1 MKVIG
6 LTGGTGSGKSVVSRR
21 LAAEGL
27 AIIDADRISHEIIEQ
42 GKPAYREILGY
53 FGSGILDE
61 NGDIVRR
68 QLGEIVFRDAE
79 KLAFL
84 NQCTHK
90 YIIAEMKR
98 QIENIQESGK
108 AKAAVLDAP
117 LLLEAGLDSI
127 CDEVWVVFADS
138 ETRMNHIIERDGV
151 SAETA
156 QARIASQK
164 SWEEY
169 QEAADKIIDNS
180 RDIAFVEEQISQLV
194 KNIEQ
199 DAE

>member
-6 LTGGTGSGKSVVSRR
+6 LTGGTGSGKSVVSRW
-21 LAAEGL
+21 LAAKGIV
-27 AIIDADRISHEIIEQ
+27 IIDADQIGHEIIEK
-42 GKPAYREILGY
+42 GKPAYTELVDT
-53 FGSGILDE
+53 FGTQILDE
-61 NGDIVRR
+61 KGGIVRR
-68 QLGEIVFRDAE
+68 TLGEIVFRDAE

-98 QIENIQESGK
+98 QIDAAREGGQTR
-108 AKAAVLDAP
+108 AAVLDAP
-117 LLLEAGLDSI
+117 LLLEAGLDSL

-138 ETRMNHIIERDGV
+138 ETRLRRIMERDGV
-151 SAETA
+151 SMETA

-169 QEAADKIIDNS
+169 RNASDRIIDNS
-180 RDIAFVEEQISQLV
+180 RDIAFVEDQLCRLM
-194 KNIEQ
+194 KNLEQ
-199 DAE
+199 DA

>member
-138 ETRMNHIIERDGV
+138 ETRMNRIIERDGV

>member
-27 AIIDADRISHEIIEQ
+27 AVIDADRIGHEIIEQ
-42 GKPAYREILGY
+42 GKPAYEDILGY
-53 FGSGILDE
+53 FGGGILDG

-68 QLGEIVFRDAE
+68 RLGEIVFRDAE

-90 YIIAEMKR
+90 YIIAEIKR
-98 QIENIQESGK
+98 QIGEAQREGAVK
-108 AKAAVLDAP
+108 AVVLDAP
-117 LLLEAGLDSI
+117 LLLEAGLDAI
-127 CDEVWVVFADS
+127 CDEIWVVFADD
-138 ETRMNHIIERDGV
+138 ETRLKRIMERDRV
-151 SAETA
+151 CEETA

-169 QEAADKIIDNS
+169 RNAADKVIDNS
-180 RDIAFVEEQISQLV
+180 RDIAFAEEQVSQLV
-194 KNIEQ
+194 KKLEQ

>member
-6 LTGGTGSGKSVVSRR
+6 LTGGTGSGKSVVSRW
-21 LAAEGL
+21 LAAKGIV
-27 AIIDADRISHEIIEQ
+27 IIDADQIGHEIIEK
-42 GKPAYREILGY
+42 GKPAYTELVDT
-53 FGSGILDE
+53 FGTQILDE
-61 NGDIVRR
+61 KGGIVRR
-68 QLGEIVFRDAE
+68 TLGEIVFRDAE

-98 QIENIQESGK
+98 QIDAAREGGQ
-108 AKAAVLDAP
+108 ARAAVLDAP
-117 LLLEAGLDSI
+117 LLLEAGLDSL

-138 ETRMNHIIERDGV
+138 ETRLRRIMERDGV
-151 SAETA
+151 SMETA

-169 QEAADKIIDNS
+169 RNASDRIIDNS
-180 RDIAFVEEQISQLV
+180 RDIAFVEDQLCRLM
-194 KNIEQ
+194 KNLEQ
-199 DAE
+199 DA

>member
-27 AIIDADRISHEIIEQ
+27 AVIDADRIGHEIIEQ
-42 GKPAYREILGY
+42 GKPAYEDILEY
-53 FGSGILDE
+53 FGGGILDG

-68 QLGEIVFRDAE
+68 RLGEIVFQDAE

-90 YIIAEMKR
+90 YIIAEIKR
-98 QIENIQESGK
+98 QIGEARREGAVK
-108 AKAAVLDAP
+108 AVVLDAP
-117 LLLEAGLDSI
+117 LLLEAGLDAI
-127 CDEVWVVFADS
+127 CDEVWVVFADDG
-138 ETRMNHIIERDGV
+138 TRLKRIMERDRV
-151 SAETA
+151 CEETA

-169 QEAADKIIDNS
+169 RNAADKVIDNS
-180 RDIAFVEEQISQLV
+180 RDIAFAEEQVSQLV
-194 KNIEQ
+194 KKLEQ